1 MPILLAIPILLAM
14 PSLLAMP
21 VSLLGL
27 AMQGFAGGAS
37 APPF

>member
-1 MPILLAIPILLAM
+1 MPILLAIP
-14 PSLLAMP
+14 SLLAMTIL
-21 VSLLGL
+21 LLGL

>member
-1 MPILLAIPILLAM
+1 MPILLAIPGLLAM
-14 PSLLAMP
+14 PILLA
-21 VSLLGL
+21 GF